1 MPSKRSNK
9 QSQKLEALYD
19 KIARFAKQ
27 KNADPELLA
36 ILNWHLG
43 IKSSQNEQHD
53 MFDPQELEKIEI
65 PVLGQNN
72 FH

>member
-36 ILNWHLG
+36 ILN
-43 IKSSQNEQHD
+43 
-53 MFDPQELEKIEI
+53 
-65 PVLGQNN
+65 
-72 FH
+72 